1 MYQNNNSH
9 SVPLEKKE
17 FIQVSRK
24 IQSCWGEVGQTFFL
38 ISDLFKSNCCII
50 LWLSIRHL
58 FATLYHFSVLIEAQL
73 LSRSY
78 HILLWEIKT
87 IIMKRFYVSY
97 LWILK
102 RKKLVYF
109 IKLLVA
115 SWKTPPTF
123 HAVFLPRPLNVD
135 TVSQPE
141 IAYQNGNALHISSL
155 NTLDIHVLVATFFAD
170 QCRIPSKVH

>member
-1 MYQNNNSH
+1 M
-9 SVPLEKKE
+9 LCK
-17 FIQVSRK
+17 
-24 IQSCWGEVGQTFFL
+24 
-38 ISDLFKSNCCII
+38 
-50 LWLSIRHL
+50 
-58 FATLYHFSVLIEAQL
+58 
-73 LSRSY
+73 SY

-97 LWILK
+97 LWVLK
-102 RKKLVYF
+102 RKKLIYF

-141 IAYQNGNALHISSL
+141 IAYQNGNALHVSSL

-170 QCRIPSKVH
+170 QLRIPSKVHQHQDHKSDKEKKLQCLYHYIIWSAFYSLFCTRQKHEELILSASSWLRNIFKICIKTIRNH